1 MKINYKELV
10 ISIAISLGV
19 GTLAAVLTRG
29 NMDIYNYINTPPLSP
44 PAWLFPIVWTILYIN
59 MGISSYVVYKV
70 GGEES
75 DRAIELYFAQLMVN
89 FLWTIVFF
97 NLRCFL
103 FSSVLIVILDILIVF
118 MILEFVKIRKW
129 AGYLQIPYLLW
140 VLFATYLNIG
150 ISILN

>member
-44 PAWLFPIVWTILYIN
+44 PTWLFPIVWTILYIN

-75 DRAIELYFAQLMVN
+75 DRAIELYFSQLMVN